1 MIFQLPIETQARVS
15 SYIMNKAKLNQES
28 PTGLSGKTNPTTPEK
43 INPDE
48 FEFNISASLM
58 SKILEESVQNTISKH
73 CDTCT
78 CLKKSSNPFSY
89 SQSHFTVSTQ
99 TLSPRP
105 LSPGLC
111 TKCNSTVE
119 LVFAK
124 PFLDKSSVCPTPP
137 LQKAQEAVAP
147 GVYPPRSPEKD
158 NLSRIVNADTNKSPI
173 IKPCVVELKNIKPV
187 DETVKLVSTKHK
199 QIMDKIGENLNEMNL
214 KNDFQIPAIEPISGH
229 HRLCDRTKPVP
240 TLSKAATEYFY
251 GKPDENT
258 KGVDPE
264 RSEPFVPSPKLVSTI
279 RVADD
284 VAVTFADIE
293 NPTLIPNLAECKNNC
308 LPKSKADLNFMETA
322 NNFRNNSISSN
333 EAESKTSSTSRSWK
347 NNGSHNGSS
356 NKVHIGPGPRF
367 CSLRMQAGSKNI
379 LLDNAQPNIAPV
391 LYTRQTRNPHTS
403 PAEEDNP
410 LPFLAYPQ
418 PFLGTSTISPIFST
432 TQEIAILDL
441 PNEELPLT
449 KPIDICEK
457 PESGYKS
464 NESAEIIDKLLF
476 GVDPTLPVCAGA
488 KTTDVSIEF
497 KPQIT
502 IPVENDTKENND
514 TVSESKDKKTVVN
527 RLEVTQN
534 KNGSEKVEHFQ
545 RERRVSI
552 HNMKVFNFD
561 QYEKNLKVQ
570 PTGKVIRDNKISYGN
585 TPRVP
590 GTARQV
596 INHMVK
602 DQVAKVSPDDL
613 NKLSEKTVDQIT
625 KKIVRNIA
633 NQTLPENLA
642 GETLKDWKKETS
654 TEKSSSSLSSDD
666 SAAVLQ
672 KQQLIRV
679 AQWVQ
684 QNLEMEHAGGAAAPP
699 LEEMHHVRGDF
710 PRPAK
715 VEHSR
720 RKKGRPAPPPQVSMV
735 MGPCQLTTRS
745 YSREELARMEHNV
758 KQFLLNGSRWTPE
771 TAHEFPDPDA
781 EQPASARR
789 TSSKTETDL

>member
-1 MIFQLPIETQARVS
+1 
-15 SYIMNKAKLNQES
+15 MNKAKLNQES
-28 PTGLSGKTNPTTPEK
+28 PTGLSAKTIPTTPEK

-99 TLSPRP
+99 TLPP
-105 LSPGLC
+105 PPDGLC
-111 TKCNSTVE
+111 SKCNSTVE
-119 LVFAK
+119 LLPAK
-124 PFLDKSSVCPTPP
+124 PTLDKSSVCPTPP
-137 LQKAQEAVAP
+137 LQKAPDAVVP
-147 GVYPPRSPEKD
+147 GDLSPRSPEKD
-158 NLSRIVNADTNKSPI
+158 NLTRIENTDTNKSPI
-173 IKPCVVELKNIKPV
+173 IKPCVVELKNMKPV

-199 QIMDKIGENLNEMNL
+199 QIMEKIGENLNEMNL
-214 KNDFQIPAIEPISGH
+214 KNEFQIPAIEPISGH

-251 GKPDENT
+251 GKPEEDT
-258 KGVDPE
+258 KGIDPE
-264 RSEPFVPSPKLVSTI
+264 GSGPVAPSPKLVSTI

-293 NPTLIPNLAECKNNC
+293 NPTIIPNLAECKNNY

-347 NNGSHNGSS
+347 HNGSHNGSS

-410 LPFLAYPQ
+410 LPFLSYPQ
-418 PFLGTSTISPIFST
+418 PFLGTSTISPMFST
-432 TQEIAILDL
+432 TEEIAILDL
-441 PNEELPLT
+441 PNEELSLS

-476 GVDPTLPVCAGA
+476 GVDPTLPVCGGT
-488 KTTDVSIEF
+488 KDIDVSIEY
-497 KPQIT
+497 KPEIT
-502 IPVENDTKENND
+502 IPVENAAKENSG
-514 TVSESKDKKTVVN
+514 TVSESKDKKTEVNN

-534 KNGSEKVEHFQ
+534 MNGNEKLDHFQ

-561 QYEKNLKVQ
+561 QYEKSLKAQ
-570 PTGKVIRDNKISYGN
+570 PAGIVTRDNKMSYGN

-596 INHMVK
+596 INHIVK
-602 DQVAKVSPDDL
+602 DVSKVDPDDL
-613 NKLSEKTVDQIT
+613 NKLAEKTVDQIT

-633 NQTLPENLA
+633 NQTLPENLV
-642 GETLKDWKKETS
+642 GENLKDWKKEAS

-684 QNLEMEHAGGAAAPP
+684 QNLEMEHAVEAGAPP

-720 RKKGRPAPPPQVSMV
+720 RKKCRPAPPPQVSMV
-735 MGPCQLTTRS
+735 MGPCQLTTRT

-771 TAHEFPDPDA
+771 TAHEFPEP
-781 EQPASARR
+781 EQPAGARR

>member
-1 MIFQLPIETQARVS
+1 METQARVS
-15 SYIMNKAKLNQES
+15 SYIMTKAKLNQES
-28 PTGLSGKTNPTTPEK
+28 PTGLSSKTIPSTPEK
-43 INPDE
+43 INPEE
-48 FEFNISASLM
+48 FEFNVSASLM
-58 SKILEESVQNTISKH
+58 SKILEESVQNTVSKH

-89 SQSHFTVSTQ
+89 GQSHFTVSTQ
-99 TLSPRP
+99 TLPLRP
-105 LSPGLC
+105 DGLC
-111 TKCNSTVE
+111 ATADSIP
-119 LVFAK
+119 AK
-124 PFLDKSSVCPTPP
+124 PVPEITSVCPTP
-137 LQKAQEAVAP
+137 LQKAPETVDLDDH
-147 GVYPPRSPEKD
+147 PPRSPEKD
-158 NLSRIVNADTNKSPI
+158 NLTRIVNTDSNKSPI
-173 IKPCVVELKNIKPV
+173 IKPCLVELKNIKPV

-199 QIMDKIGENLNEMNL
+199 QIMEKIGENLNEMNL
-214 KNDFQIPAIEPISGH
+214 KNDFQIPAMEPISGH

-251 GKPDENT
+251 GKPDEDS
-258 KGVDPE
+258 KGIDLE
-264 RSEPFVPSPKLVSTI
+264 GSKSPKLVSTI
-279 RVADD
+279 KVAND
-284 VAVTFADIE
+284 VAITFADIE
-293 NPTLIPNLAECKNNC
+293 NPTIIPNLTECKNNY

-322 NNFRNNSISSN
+322 NNLRNNSISSN

-347 NNGSHNGSS
+347 NNGSHNSSS

-403 PAEEDNP
+403 PGEEDNP
-410 LPFLAYPQ
+410 LPFYPPLQ
-418 PFLGTSTISPIFST
+418 PFLGTSTISPMFST
-432 TQEIAILDL
+432 TEEMAILDL
-441 PNEELPLT
+441 PNEELPLS

-476 GVDPTLPVCAGA
+476 GVDPTLPVCVGTKA
-488 KTTDVSIEF
+488 TDVSIEC
-497 KPQIT
+497 KPDIT
-502 IPVENDTKENND
+502 IAIAAESSVKENSCLA
-514 TVSESKDKKTVVN
+514 SESKDKKTEVNN
-527 RLEVTQN
+527 RLEVSQN
-534 KNGSEKVEHFQ
+534 MNGNEKLEHLQ

-561 QYEKNLKVQ
+561 QYEKSLKVQ
-570 PTGKVIRDNKISYGN
+570 PTGKVSRDNKMGYGN

-596 INHMVK
+596 INDIVK
-602 DQVAKVSPDDL
+602 DVAKVSPDDL
-613 NKLSEKTVDQIT
+613 NKLAEKTVDQIT

-633 NQTLPENLA
+633 NQTLPENLV
-642 GETLKDWKKETS
+642 GENLKDWKKETS

-684 QNLEMEHAGGAAAPP
+684 QNLEMEHAVGAGAPP

-771 TAHEFPDPDA
+771 TAHEFPDPEEA
-781 EQPASARR
+781 TGARR